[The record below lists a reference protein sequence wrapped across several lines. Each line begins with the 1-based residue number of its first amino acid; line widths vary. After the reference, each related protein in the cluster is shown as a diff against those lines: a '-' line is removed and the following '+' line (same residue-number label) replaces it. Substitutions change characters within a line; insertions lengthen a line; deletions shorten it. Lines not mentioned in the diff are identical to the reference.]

1 MLPVVCHWPGTGPS
15 EHETMTKSSTV
26 RICLFG
32 YGFARTV
39 MLPCIR
45 NVQGA
50 EAVGIAGPNAGKAR
64 ETARQ
69 FGMEHAGDDHRAV
82 LESAKPD
89 LVLVATPPH
98 RHAGMTI
105 DALNAGCHVV
115 CEKPMALDARESR
128 SMLDAAR
135 ARPDLLCVIDHELRL
150 LPTRVALRRL
160 IREGRLGR
168 ILRAEYLLH
177 SWSRRDQARQ
187 WTWWDDV
194 VQGGGALGALGSHAV
209 DALRWLLGDVVEV
222 SGRLATFT
230 AHRPDPVTVEPKP
243 VTSDEAVSAWL
254 GFAGGAEASVT
265 ISLVEAD
272 RRHEIL
278 VTGSEGCARLRE
290 QGDLEFS
297 CAPGEW
303 ETVSISDQMPPS
315 TRLDIPD
322 TDWARAF
329 LRLIHLVVRRIRT
342 DRGDADTAP
351 LPFGLDPA
359 DLQLAARFEDGHST
373 QVVLDAIR
381 RSADQGCRISL

>member
-1 MLPVVCHWPGTGPS
+1 
-15 EHETMTKSSTV
+15 MTKSSPV

-45 NVQGA
+45 NVPGA
-50 EAVGIAGPNAGKAR
+50 EAVGIAGPNAAKAQEAAR
-64 ETARQ
+64 E
-69 FGMEHAGDDHRAV
+69 FGIGHAASDHRAV

-105 DALNAGCHVV
+105 DALNAGCHVI
-115 CEKPMALDARESR
+115 CEKPMALDAPESR
-128 SMLDAAR
+128 SMLEAAR
-135 ARPDLLCVIDHELRL
+135 ARSGLLCLIDHELRL

-177 SWSRRDQARQ
+177 SGSRRDRARR

-194 VQGGGALGALGSHAV
+194 SQGGGALGALGSHAV
-209 DALRWLLGDVVEV
+209 DALRWLVGEVVEV
-222 SGRLATFT
+222 SGRLATLS
-230 AHRPDPVTVEPKP
+230 AHRPDPVTGEPRA
-243 VTSDEAVSAWL
+243 VTSDEAVTAWM

-265 ISLVEAD
+265 ISMVEAG

-278 VTGSEGCARLRE
+278 VTGSDGSARLRE
-290 QGDLEFS
+290 QGELEVS
-297 CAPGEW
+297 RAPGEW
-303 ETVSISDQMPPS
+303 ERIPVVDLMPPS
-315 TRLDIPD
+315 SQLSIPD
-322 TDWARAF
+322 TDWARSF
-329 LRLIHLVVRRIRT
+329 LRLIHLVVRRIQES
-342 DRGDADTAP
+342 RGDGNASP
-351 LPFGLDPA
+351 LPYGLEPA
-359 DLQLAARFEDGHST
+359 DLRLAAGFEDGHST

-381 RSADQGCRISL
+381 RSADQGCRISCRDS

>member
-1 MLPVVCHWPGTGPS
+1 M
-15 EHETMTKSSTV
+15 TMSSTV

-39 MLPCIR
+39 MLPCLR
-45 NVQGA
+45 HVPGA
-50 EAVGIAGPNAGKAR
+50 KAVGIAGPNAAR
-64 ETARQ
+64 AQETARE
-69 FGMEHAGDDHRAV
+69 FGMEHAGDDHLAV

-105 DALNAGCHVV
+105 EALDAGCHVI
-115 CEKPMALDARESR
+115 CEKPMALDAGESR

-135 ARPDLLCVIDHELRL
+135 AHPDLRCVIDHELRL
-150 LPTRVALRRL
+150 LPTRIALRRL
-160 IREGRLGR
+160 ILEGKLGR
-168 ILRAEYLLH
+168 ILRAEYTLH
-177 SWSRRDQARQ
+177 SWNRRDPVGP
-187 WTWWDDV
+187 WTWWDDLT
-194 VQGGGALGALGSHAV
+194 QGGGALGALGSHAV
-209 DALRWLLGDVVEV
+209 DTLRWLLGDVVEV

-230 AHRPDPVTVEPKP
+230 AHRPDPVTGERRA

-254 GFAGGAEASVT
+254 GFAGGAEASIT
-265 ISLVEAD
+265 ISLVEAA
-272 RRHEIL
+272 RRHEVL

-290 QGDLEFS
+290 QGDLEIS
-297 CAPGEW
+297 CTPGEW
-303 ETVSISDQMPPS
+303 ETVSVSDQMPPS
-315 TRLDIPD
+315 QQLAIPD

-329 LRLIHLVVRRIRT
+329 LRLIHLIVRWIQEGRS
-342 DRGDADTAP
+342 DADTAP

-359 DLQLAARFEDGHST
+359 DLRLAANFEDGHAT